1 MITADKFYEIQQNF
15 FGRNR
20 DNIVA
25 GLDRITQAAQDCQN
39 PQFACKIVHVAG
51 TNGKG
56 STASMIAAGL
66 TAAGFKVGLF
76 TSPHIFYF
84 SERFR
89 INGKVVG
96 AQKWLSVYDELSDVC
111 EKHSLTF
118 FEISTLIGFMLFKR
132 EKCDWVV
139 LETGMGGRLDATNI
153 CMPKLSVITTIGM
166 DHMEYLGDTV
176 DKIAGEKLGIVK
188 QNIPLVISA
197 ANVPSVIDLAH
208 ERCRHT
214 SSQCIVSDL
223 ARIKI
228 APNSENL
235 REILLD
241 DKEKYTLTMDGD
253 FQKINFVSALT
264 ALETLGFGGNQK
276 VINAIAKT
284 RITARMEKR
293 EINGKQVIFDVAH
306 NPQSMEG
313 LVKSLSKENI
323 SKPLSVIFGI
333 MSDKDAKKTIE
344 CVKGIADKVFCF
356 TPATR
361 RAMLADYLAQD
372 FKKLGVKDVFV
383 CKSASE
389 ALERATADGETILVC
404 GSFYVVSEIL
414 AAANFDVLG

>member
-1 MITADKFYEIQQNF
+1 MVTADKFYEIQQNF

-25 GLDRITQAAQDCQN
+25 GLERIAEAAQDCGN
-39 PQFACKIVHVAG
+39 PQFACNVVHVAG

-96 AQKWLSVYDELSDVC
+96 AQKWLSIYDELSDIC

-118 FEISTLIGFMLFKR
+118 FEISTLLGFMLFKR
-132 EKCDWVV
+132 ESCDWVV

-166 DHMEYLGDTV
+166 DHIEYLGDTV

-197 ANVPSVIDLAH
+197 ANEQSVIDLAY

-214 SSQCIVSDL
+214 DSQCIVSDL
-223 ARIKI
+223 ARVKNV
-228 APNSENL
+228 AASQNL
-235 REILLD
+235 CEILLD
-241 DKEKYTLTMDGD
+241 NNKTYTLAMNGD
-253 FQKINFVSALT
+253 FQKNNFVLALT
-264 ALETLGFGGNQK
+264 ALETLGFGADENIIDA
-276 VINAIAKT
+276 VAKT
-284 RITARMEKR
+284 RVIARMEKR
-293 EINGKQVIFDVAH
+293 EINGKTVIFDVAH

-313 LVKSLSKENI
+313 LVNSIVKENCK
-323 SKPLSVIFGI
+323 KPLSVIFGM
-333 MSDKDAKKTIE
+333 MSDKDTKETLE
-344 CVKGIADKVFCF
+344 RVVPIADKIFCF
-356 TPATR
+356 TAATR
-361 RAMLADYLAQD
+361 RAMPADYLAQD
-372 FKKLGVKDVFV
+372 LKKSGAKDVFV
-383 CKSASE
+383 CTSASE
-389 ALERATADGETILVC
+389 ALEMACASGETILVC

-414 AAANFDVLG
+414 SAAEIDVFE